1 MEPGWP
7 SRRQYGPT
15 SAEPERGHVAR
26 FLVDESLPRGV
37 TTALTQTGHDAV
49 DARDCGLRG
58 APDDAVHARA
68 VADGR
73 ILVSGDTDFANAL
86 RFPPGTHPGIVVL
99 RIPNAWSPME
109 RARRVVDA
117 LDEALLAMTA

>member
-1 MEPGWP
+1 
-7 SRRQYGPT
+7 
-15 SAEPERGHVAR
+15 
-26 FLVDESLPRGV
+26 V
-37 TTALTQTGHDAV
+37 TTALAQAGHDAV

-58 APDDAVHARA
+58 ASDDAVHTRA
-68 VADGR
+68 VADER

-99 RIPNAWSPME
+99 RIPNAWSPAE

-117 LDEALLAMTA
+117 LDDALLAMAARAIVIIEPGRVRVLGTAPGA

>member
-1 MEPGWP
+1 
-7 SRRQYGPT
+7 
-15 SAEPERGHVAR
+15 VAR

-37 TTALTQTGHDAV
+37 TTALAQAGHDAV

-58 APDDAVHARA
+58 ASDDAVHTRA
-68 VADGR
+68 VADER

-99 RIPNAWSPME
+99 RIPNAWSPAE

-117 LDEALLAMTA
+117 LDDALLAMAARAIVIIEPGRVRVLGTPPGA